1 MPLANTGKYG
11 IMTAEAERN
20 EVKMMKK
27 LFCLLTL
34 ICCAA
39 MSLTAAWA
47 SPLTGDT
54 SNMDLW
60 IGMVVAAVVILVVMI
75 VIGAKKRKK

>member
-1 MPLANTGKYG
+1 
-11 IMTAEAERN
+11 
-20 EVKMMKK
+20 MMKK

-54 SNMDLW
+54 SSMGLW

>member
-54 SNMDLW
+54 SKMGLW

>member
-1 MPLANTGKYG
+1 
-11 IMTAEAERN
+11 
-20 EVKMMKK
+20 MMKK

-54 SNMDLW
+54 SKMGLW
-60 IGMVVAAVVILVVMI
+60 IGMVVAAVCYL
-75 VIGAKKRKK
+75 IGRAVEKK